1 MSGLDFRPEK
11 RNHLSSID
19 DRLPSICNHV
29 SSICGLIPEDG
40 TPATGLS
47 PEEEVMLEEVA
58 ALEET
63 LREVSSSRLA
73 PLSS

>member
-11 RNHLSSID
+11 RNHLSSI
-19 DRLPSICNHV
+19 
-29 SSICGLIPEDG
+29 CGLFPEDG